1 MNVRRNYDRD
11 NEWHIR
17 YVTVRIESIK
27 TTSMEMLK
35 NKEQYLSSKD
45 IAEKIYDLSRHIY
58 FQMSKYKKMKIY
70 NPLCQT
76 YSPTVG

>member
-1 MNVRRNYDRD
+1 
-11 NEWHIR
+11 
-17 YVTVRIESIK
+17 
-27 TTSMEMLK
+27 MLK